1 MDLLIEKS
9 LFLKRFEQVTD
20 VDLIVTLN
28 KLLEYALPRQKK
40 TDELPDNE
48 DMSDNCELSDEH
60 KKILDERLL
69 SYRKNPEN
77 LLSWNE
83 VKKRIRTK

>member
-48 DMSDNCELSDEH
+48 DMSDNYELSDEH